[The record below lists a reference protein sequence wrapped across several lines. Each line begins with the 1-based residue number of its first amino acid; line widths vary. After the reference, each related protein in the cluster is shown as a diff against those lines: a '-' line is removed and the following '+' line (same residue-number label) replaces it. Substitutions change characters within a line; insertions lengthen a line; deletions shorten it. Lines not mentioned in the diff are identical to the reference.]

1 MPCQGSKAAKPLNN
15 GSKGMSGS
23 MGGGGG
29 GGQSALHMDV
39 KTLDPS
45 AADSKETSPKGASA
59 KVMNASND
67 CGGIEIK
74 LVEVLKKKKKK
85 KKEEGREWN
94 SKRKLYYHYIRT
106 DCLSSF

>member
-1 MPCQGSKAAKPLNN
+1 MSCQGSKAAKPLNN

-23 MGGGGG
+23 MGGG

-74 LVEVLKKKKKK
+74 LVEVLE
-85 KKEEGREWN
+85 KKEKEGGREWN
-94 SKRKLYYHYIRT
+94 SKRKLYYHSIRT